1 MSLGC
6 RFSHHL
12 PDRRFDEIGRPLPSE
27 TAFDLFDAGDFSPG
41 PDFLQCGGNFA
52 KGGKYLAP
60 SMQENQVVG
69 STFGKC
75 VLSANP
81 ENAPLQ
87 ACEPS
92 CSFRFGEVTIPSFV
106 ILHARLG
113 DDGWPVGQRP
123 HRMGKVVMGLVLKR
137 VADGEWRVF
146 WDRQSVLRGKLR
158 VNVATRVV
166 HNQWMI
172 FKP

>member
-1 MSLGC
+1 MYLGC
-6 RFSHHL
+6 RCSHHL

-113 DDGWPVGQRP
+113 DERLPGGHSSHPLGHAV
-123 HRMGKVVMGLVLKR
+123 MCLVVR
-137 VADGEWRVF
+137 AA
-146 WDRQSVLRGKLR
+146 SCS
-158 VNVATRVV
+158 A
-166 HNQWMI
+166 
-172 FKP
+172 